1 MKPFFSLV
9 SRFQLHQARVPSL
22 SAVVGQNHLCFCLN
36 TKKNLVSAIFVC
48 FFYVTKPIRSSHCP
62 TLAHQEVI
70 WIHGKMN
77 TWCKRGRTKK
87 QVNKRRV
94 QESLPRTPLAETQR
108 TISNCVF
115 FLFFFLLQSKN
126 TIKTVSLNNN
136 QPHRAGMKQ
145 RHWGEMKRNK
155 AGFFFCFSFL
165 KHSHYPFQ
173 STTFHDEMPTPTLHS
188 KCLPCCSYLQTK
200 GWSFSEKVGW
210 EVGGGSGA
218 ASSWN
223 NRQLWVEEEP
233 SPATFSTVQLFL
245 TCRLPRCPREESDGE
260 LPRSS
265 RLLPVLAI
273 VLLPAAFF
281 FFFFFCPSPKM
292 TKLSLLLILN
302 EYTVF
307 RCGGLARLRYACSVG
322 GKKRPIQRRR
332 SNKEGWR
339 REGGVVAGGW

>member
-115 FLFFFLLQSKN
+115 FF
-126 TIKTVSLNNN
+126 
-136 QPHRAGMKQ
+136 
-145 RHWGEMKRNK
+145 
-155 AGFFFCFSFL
+155 FFFCYSQKIQLKPSAWTTINLTELEWNSVTGVRWKETKQDFFFVFFFL

-281 FFFFFCPSPKM
+281 FFFCPSPKM

-339 REGGVVAGGW
+339 REGGVGAGGW

>member
-115 FLFFFLLQSKN
+115 FFFFLLQSKN

-155 AGFFFCFSFL
+155 AGFFFL
-165 KHSHYPFQ
+165 
-173 STTFHDEMPTPTLHS
+173 
-188 KCLPCCSYLQTK
+188 
-200 GWSFSEKVGW
+200 
-210 EVGGGSGA
+210 
-218 ASSWN
+218 
-223 NRQLWVEEEP
+223 
-233 SPATFSTVQLFL
+233 
-245 TCRLPRCPREESDGE
+245 
-260 LPRSS
+260 
-265 RLLPVLAI
+265 
-273 VLLPAAFF
+273 FF
-281 FFFFFCPSPKM
+281 FFETF
-292 TKLSLLLILN
+292 TLSI
-302 EYTVF
+302 
-307 RCGGLARLRYACSVG
+307 
-322 GKKRPIQRRR
+322 PIYNLSRRDA
-332 SNKEGWR
+332 NPDP
-339 REGGVVAGGW
+339 A

>member
-1 MKPFFSLV
+1 MGKWTLDV
-9 SRFQLHQARVPSL
+9 KEEELKSRWTREEYKNHFPERLWRRPS
-22 SAVVGQNHLCFCLN
+22 GQ
-36 TKKNLVSAIFVC
+36 SRIA
-48 FFYVTKPIRSSHCP
+48 
-62 TLAHQEVI
+62 
-70 WIHGKMN
+70 
-77 TWCKRGRTKK
+77 
-87 QVNKRRV
+87 
-94 QESLPRTPLAETQR
+94 
-108 TISNCVF
+108 
-115 FLFFFLLQSKN
+115 FFFFFFCYSQKIQLKPSAWT
-126 TIKTVSLNNN
+126 TINLTELEWNSVTGVRWKET
-136 QPHRAGMKQ
+136 KQ
-145 RHWGEMKRNK
+145 D
-155 AGFFFCFSFL
+155 FFFCFFFFL

-281 FFFFFCPSPKM
+281 FFFFVPLPKWQ
-292 TKLSLLLILN
+292 S
-302 EYTVF
+302 
-307 RCGGLARLRYACSVG
+307 
-322 GKKRPIQRRR
+322 
-332 SNKEGWR
+332 
-339 REGGVVAGGW
+339 